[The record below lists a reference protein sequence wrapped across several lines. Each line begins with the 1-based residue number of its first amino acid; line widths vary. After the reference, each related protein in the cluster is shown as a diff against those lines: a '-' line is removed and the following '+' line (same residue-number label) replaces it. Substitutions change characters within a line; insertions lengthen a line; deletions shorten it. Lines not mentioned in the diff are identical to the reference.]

1 MKIDEHLGARGALVM
16 AAVAEFSRK
25 GFAGA
30 RVDEIAKEAG
40 VNKQLVYHYFGSKQD
55 LYEAALEKVY
65 TEIRDRERTLS
76 LDALEPRE
84 AMEKLVG
91 FSFDHLQQHPEFIAL
106 LADENRHLG
115 SHVKTSKR
123 FRKMHSPLIDM
134 MGTTLARGVRSG
146 VFRPH
151 SDPIQVYISIAA
163 LSYFYFSNNHTLSA
177 IFSKSLLTRAALAA
191 RRSHVV
197 MFAMHAL
204 CIEPLH
210 ENSRITC

>member
-1 MKIDEHLGARGALVM
+1 MKNKEPEGARGALVT

-30 RVDEIAKEAG
+30 RVDEIALEAG

-65 TEIRDRERTLS
+65 TEIREKERAMS

-84 AMEKLVG
+84 AMAQLVG
-91 FSFDHLQQHPEFIAL
+91 VSFDHLQQHPEFIAL
-106 LADENRHLG
+106 VTDENRHLG
-115 SHVKTSKR
+115 SHIRTSRR
-123 FRKMHSPLIDM
+123 FRKMHSPLIQM
-134 MGTTLARGVRSG
+134 MASTLERGVHSG

-163 LSYFYFSNNHTLSA
+163 LSYFYFSNTHTLSA
-177 IFSKSLLTRAALAA
+177 IFGKSLRTRSALAA
-191 RRSHVV
+191 RRQHVV
-197 MFAMHAL
+197 EFAMRAL
-204 CIEPLH
+204 CH
-210 ENSRITC
+210 EAPPRRARRT